1 MIARGIFGIFPITIY
16 MIVSFYVL
24 HLVAGWTD
32 FSRKIYKRMSILQT
46 VTMLLFLSLMLSLPI
61 KILLRLVF
69 RVKYVWET
77 PWFSV

>member
-1 MIARGIFGIFPITIY
+1 
-16 MIVSFYVL
+16 
-24 HLVAGWTD
+24 
-32 FSRKIYKRMSILQT
+32 
-46 VTMLLFLSLMLSLPI
+46 MLLFLSLMLSLPI

>member
-1 MIARGIFGIFPITIY
+1 
-16 MIVSFYVL
+16 VL
-24 HLVAGWTD
+24 HLVASWTE